1 MAGTTLESRYEAKIA
16 GFAETR
22 ARLAEAA
29 RSPAL
34 DERARA
40 RLDAERRQLEAQEVE
55 YILQSAPFI
64 KEYTSD
70 EVVAPGGDDEKPRK
84 GGGGIMDSYM
94 QVTSKRNR
102 NAVLQKYLMQVEQD
116 ITADMVICT
125 GAEPDELTCPR
136 CDVAMVV
143 DARQSALVCT
153 ACASTMPYL
162 GNTEANLS
170 YQDEITQNVVS
181 SFSYKRLNHFSE
193 WLNAI
198 QARATTEIGDDVI
211 DAIRAE
217 FKKNRT
223 SQRKDITPAKV
234 RAYLKK
240 LNLNKLYEHSH
251 YICTLIN
258 GVPAPTLE
266 PELEARLKH
275 MFVSIQAPF
284 QRAIEGT
291 TRKNFLSYSYCLF
304 KMCELLGRDDLLCH
318 FSLLK
323 SAEKLHAQDKIWKA
337 ITAELQW
344 EFIPSV

>member
-1 MAGTTLESRYEAKIA
+1 MAAATTLESRYEAKIA
-16 GFAETR
+16 GFADAK

-29 RSPAL
+29 RDPGL
-34 DERARA
+34 DAAARV
-40 RLDAERRQLEAQEVE
+40 RLDAEHRAIEAQEVE
-55 YILQSAPFI
+55 YMLQSAPFI
-64 KEYTSD
+64 MEYTSD
-70 EVVAPGGDDEKPRK
+70 EVVDQCEDKPRK
-84 GGGGIMDSYM
+84 GGSGGMDTYM
-94 QVTSKRNR
+94 RVTSKRNR
-102 NAVLQKYLMQVEQD
+102 NAVLQRYLMNVEQD
-116 ITADMVICT
+116 ITADMDMCST
-125 GAEPDELTCPR
+125 AEPNELMCPR

-143 DARQSALVCT
+143 DTRQSALVCAT
-153 ACASTMPYL
+153 CASMIPYL

-198 QARATTEIGDDVI
+198 QARATTEISDDVI

-223 SQRKDITPAKV
+223 AQRKDITPAKV

-337 ITAELQW
+337 VTSELHW

>member
-1 MAGTTLESRYEAKIA
+1 MATTLESRYEAKIA
-16 GFAETR
+16 EFAATKARLAAALEDPTADR
-22 ARLAEAA
+22 ARLE
-29 RSPAL
+29 
-34 DERARA
+34 
-40 RLDAERRQLEAQEVE
+40 AERHAIEAQEVE
-55 YILQSAPFI
+55 YMLQSAPFI
-64 KEYTSD
+64 REYTSD
-70 EVVAPGGDDEKPRK
+70 EVVVPSEDKPRK
-84 GGGGIMDSYM
+84 GGFMDSYM
-94 QVTSKRNR
+94 TVTSKRNR

-116 ITADMVICT
+116 VTADMDICT
-125 GAEPDELTCPR
+125 TAEPDELVCPTC
-136 CDVAMVV
+136 DTAMVV
-143 DARQSALVCT
+143 DARQSALVC
-153 ACASTMPYL
+153 AKCATMMPYL

-198 QARATTEIGDDVI
+198 QARATTEISDEVI

-223 SQRKDITPAKV
+223 AQRKDITPAKV

-266 PELEARLKH
+266 PELETRLKH

>member
-1 MAGTTLESRYEAKIA
+1 MAAATTLESRYEAKIQ

-22 ARLAEAA
+22 ARLTQ
-29 RSPAL
+29 AL
-34 DERARA
+34 GDPGLDSAARA
-40 RLDAERRQLEAQEVE
+40 RLDTERRELEALEVE
-55 YILQSAPFI
+55 YMLQSAPFI
-64 KEYTSD
+64 MEYTSD
-70 EVVAPGGDDEKPRK
+70 EVVVPSEEKPRK
-84 GGGGIMDSYM
+84 GTGGGMDSYM

-116 ITADMVICT
+116 VTADMEFCSA
-125 GAEPDELTCPR
+125 AEPDELVCPQ
-136 CDVAMVV
+136 CDVPMVV
-143 DARQSALVCT
+143 DARQSSLVCA
-153 ACASTMPYL
+153 ACATMTPYL

-266 PELEARLKH
+266 PELETRLKH

>member
-1 MAGTTLESRYEAKIA
+1 MASSTLESRYEAKIV
-16 GFAETR
+16 GFAEAK

-29 RSPAL
+29 TDPTL
-34 DERARA
+34 DVRARA
-40 RLDAERRQLEAQEVE
+40 RLDAERRHVEAQEVD
-55 YILQSAPFI
+55 YMLQSAPFI

-70 EVVAPGGDDEKPRK
+70 EVVAPTDDEKPRK
-84 GGGGIMDSYM
+84 GGGIMDSYM

-116 ITADMVICT
+116 ITADMDICT
-125 GAEPDELTCPR
+125 AAEPDELVCHR
-136 CDVAMVV
+136 CDMAMVV
-143 DARQSALVCT
+143 DARQSALVC
-153 ACASTMPYL
+153 ASCASMVPYL

-198 QARATTEIGDDVI
+198 QARATTEISDDVI

-323 SAEKLHAQDKIWKA
+323 SAEKLHAQDRIWKT

-344 EFIPSV
+344 EFLPSV

>member
-1 MAGTTLESRYEAKIA
+1 MATLESRYADKVT
-16 GFAETR
+16 GFAATR
-22 ARLAEAA
+22 LRLVEAVKDPGLDGA
-29 RSPAL
+29 GRAALRSQLA
-34 DERARA
+34 AV
-40 RLDAERRQLEAQEVE
+40 DAEEVAYMLQAAP
-55 YILQSAPFI
+55 YIR
-64 KEYTSD
+64 EYTSD
-70 EVVAPGGDDEKPRK
+70 KVPTEEAKRK
-84 GGGGIMDSYM
+84 GGVMDNFM
-94 QVTSKRNR
+94 QVTSTRDC
-102 NAVLQKYLMQVEQD
+102 NAVLQKYLMEVEND
-116 ITADMVICT
+116 ISADIDVR
-125 GAEPDELTCPR
+125 AEPDELVCSR
-136 CDVAMVV
+136 CAGSMVV
-143 DARQSALVCT
+143 DSRQSMLVCPS
-153 ACASTMPYL
+153 CASVLPYL

-170 YQDEITQNVVS
+170 YQEEISQNVVS
-181 SFSYKRLNHFSE
+181 AFSYKRLNHFSE
-193 WLNAI
+193 WLNSI
-198 QARATTEIGDDVI
+198 QARATTEIGQEVI

-223 SQRKDITPAKV
+223 SQRKDITPARV
-234 RAYLKK
+234 RAYMKK
-240 LNLNKLYEHSH
+240 LNYNKLYEHSH

-275 MFVSIQAPF
+275 MFVSIQVPF
-284 QRAIEGT
+284 QRAIQGT

>member
-1 MAGTTLESRYEAKIA
+1 MATLESRYADKVA
-16 GFAETR
+16 GFAVTR
-22 ARLAEAA
+22 ARLQEALQA
-29 RSPAL
+29 PDL
-34 DERARA
+34 DEAGRAALRSELA
-40 RLDAERRQLEAQEVE
+40 AVDAEEVE
-55 YILQSAPFI
+55 YMLQAAPYI
-64 KEYTSD
+64 REYTSD
-70 EVVAPGGDDEKPRK
+70 KPTDDAKRK
-84 GGGGIMDSYM
+84 GGVMDHFM
-94 QVTSKRNR
+94 QVTSTRDC
-102 NAVLQKYLMQVEQD
+102 NAVLQKYLMDVEKD
-116 ITADMVICT
+116 ISADVDPR
-125 GAEPDELTCPR
+125 AEPDELVCSH
-136 CDVAMVV
+136 CDASMVV
-143 DARQSALVCT
+143 DCRQSMLVCPS
-153 ACASTMPYL
+153 CASVLPYL

-170 YQDEITQNVVS
+170 YQEEISQNVVS
-181 SFSYKRLNHFSE
+181 AFSYKRLNHFSE
-193 WLNAI
+193 WLNSI
-198 QARATTEIGDDVI
+198 QARATTEIGQDVI

-234 RAYLKK
+234 RAYMKK
-240 LNLNKLYEHSH
+240 LNYNKLYEHSH

-284 QRAIEGT
+284 QRAIQGT